1 MLSQSSLENHLTTR
15 FPPGLVGRR
24 VLFIGL
30 LALCSAYIQ
39 GPLTKIL
46 DFPGALAEMDHFGLR
61 PAPVFAV
68 CVIVFELSMSALIL
82 AGIFRWAAALALA
95 LFTLAATFVALRF
108 WELPPGMERSMAMN
122 GFFEHVG
129 LVGAFTLV
137 AWHDLREHGASGKG
151 RTS

>member
-1 MLSQSSLENHLTTR
+1 MSMPSFENHLPAPFR
-15 FPPGLVGRR
+15 RRRADGRT
-24 VLFIGL
+24 LFLGL
-30 LALCSAYIQ
+30 LALCSAYLQ
-39 GPLTKIL
+39 GPLTKIF
-46 DFPGALAEMDHFGLR
+46 DFPGAIAEMEHFGLH

-68 CVIVFELSMSALIL
+68 GVIVFELSMSALIL

-95 LFTLAATFVALRF
+95 VFTLAATFIALRF
-108 WELPPGMERSMAMN
+108 WELPLGMERSMAMN

-151 RTS
+151 PTS